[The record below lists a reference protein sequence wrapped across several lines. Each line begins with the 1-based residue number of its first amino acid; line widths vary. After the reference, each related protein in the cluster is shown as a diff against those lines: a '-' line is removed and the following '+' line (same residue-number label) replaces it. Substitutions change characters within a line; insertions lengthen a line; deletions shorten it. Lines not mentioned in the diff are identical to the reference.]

1 MTCPAVHPLQRAPH
15 AVDPNT
21 GAFTRYGGITTI
33 DWLPQHA
40 VIDFI
45 HLTNHFWHH
54 NVMTEVAVPQ
64 VGSLFMSCHP
74 LALYFLGLQG
84 PR

>member
-1 MTCPAVHPLQRAPH
+1 MQRFTH

-21 GAFTRYGGITTI
+21 GAFFRQAGHVEI
-33 DWLPQHA
+33 DWLFLPKHA

-54 NVMTEVAVPQ
+54 NVMTEAAVPQ
-64 VGSLFMSCHP
+64 VRKIEMSFYREKD
-74 LALYFLGLQG
+74 LTFFY
-84 PR
+84 